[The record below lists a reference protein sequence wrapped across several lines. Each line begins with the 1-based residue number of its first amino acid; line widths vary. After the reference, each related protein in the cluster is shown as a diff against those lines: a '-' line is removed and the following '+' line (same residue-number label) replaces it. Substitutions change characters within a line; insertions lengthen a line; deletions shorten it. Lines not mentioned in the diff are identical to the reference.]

1 MQLLCVS
8 CGLSAEPLAHRCHS
22 ASARAAP
29 QATGPGSQRGA
40 ARCVPCS
47 CCLLFINSSR
57 SRLLIAPDSCSS
69 KISSDCNLHRCC
81 RRTNEPPAHL
91 KLSKSQQAGTAPAC
105 HRGQPRAD
113 TSQRTVRPRVHRNLE
128 HPARSG
134 SAGRNPTLMPNWQR
148 PACGTTPLACTSRCR
163 GAQSTHGSAAAPSRA
178 PSSAPRPCDML
189 AGCRGTRAPLSAKP
203 RVLSRVEQCWK

>member
-1 MQLLCVS
+1 MS

-91 KLSKSQQAGTAPAC
+91 KLQQVAAG
-105 HRGQPRAD
+105 G
-113 TSQRTVRPRVHRNLE
+113 
-128 HPARSG
+128 
-134 SAGRNPTLMPNWQR
+134 
-148 PACGTTPLACTSRCR
+148 
-163 GAQSTHGSAAAPSRA
+163 HGSCLPPGPAPRGHLAAHSAAPRPQEPRA
-178 PSSAPRPCDML
+178 PSEVRERREEPHADAKLAAPCVRHNTPGLYQPVPGGSEHPRLCCRPVPRPIERPPSL
-189 AGCRGTRAPLSAKP
+189 
-203 RVLSRVEQCWK
+203 